1 MTGIEIAALLRD
13 YGPYGAIGLLCA
25 VVVYLHKLVQAC
37 QEARVSDAKVNTAA
51 LERQASTNV
60 ETAAGLNAIRAGQ
73 TEILR
78 MLALTQ
84 KEIEGGDERVRDKL
98 SDVQRRI
105 DTICRGSAS

>member
-25 VVVYLHKLVQAC
+25 VVVYLHKLVQGC
-37 QEARVSDAKVNTAA
+37 QEARVSDAKINTAA
-51 LERQASTNV
+51 LERQASTNI

-78 MLALTQ
+78 MLALLQ
-84 KEIEGGDERVRDKL
+84 KEMEGSDERIRDRM
-98 SDVQRRI
+98 SEIQRRI
-105 DTICRGSAS
+105 DTICRGGA